1 MPSTVGEKFETIDFL
16 SVAVV
21 NTMKIVQL
29 YKKDISNGRLFRCV
43 RTLLINLI

>member
-16 SVAVV
+16 SVAVI

-29 YKKDISNGRLFRCV
+29 YKKIYQMDDYFVAFVPC
-43 RTLLINLI
+43 